1 MEAGLAD
8 LAPASPHGP
17 CVGVARRVL
26 RPTMLH
32 GAKREDGGGI
42 EDWML
47 DKLRSGEWRAHG
59 GMARKRTGARREPK
73 IFTIGSLS
81 SRRKYSSGW
90 LRFWNCGVIGHWDRH
105 CWSHIFP
112 FISKTKV
119 FGMYFGYSWRCSY
132 NTSFSTRIM
141 QASSKASCYSFHT
154 ISHWTPS

>member
-90 LRFWNCGVIGHWDRH
+90 LRFWNYGVIRHWDRPLLEPYFSIYFQNKSF
-105 CWSHIFP
+105 WD
-112 FISKTKV
+112 V
-119 FGMYFGYSWRCSY
+119 FWVLLEKRCSY

-154 ISHWTPS
+154 I